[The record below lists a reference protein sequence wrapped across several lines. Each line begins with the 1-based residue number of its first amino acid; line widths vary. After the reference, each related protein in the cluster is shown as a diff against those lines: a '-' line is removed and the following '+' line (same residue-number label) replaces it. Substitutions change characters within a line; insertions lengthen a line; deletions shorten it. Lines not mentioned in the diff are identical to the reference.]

1 MATRLD
7 QQIEQ
12 LEKMVEKRLDLCQVT
27 RNGTRCCLPANHEP
41 KDSHKFPIEFSTNAN
56 PAEQSQRLCRGGAPA
71 RRGAHHAE
79 AMRVGRPSQK

>member
-12 LEKMVEKRLDLCQVT
+12 LEKIVEKRLDLCQVT

-41 KDSHKFPIEFSTNAN
+41 NELHKFPIEFSAAAKPVVRN
-56 PAEQSQRLCRGGAPA
+56 QRTCRAGTPSF
-71 RRGAHHAE
+71 RSEHRPE
-79 AMRVGRPSQK
+79 AKRVGRPSHE